1 MAKLKTMED
10 ILTERMERRTA
21 IIGDQHAMM
30 EEATKQLMAVSKR
43 LDADPTLARFSEM
56 WVQAF
61 ITVIQLNPPHA
72 QPFAV
77 SQVIAQLVMDWDGIR
92 DEYDGQFTTTG
103 QKVDNPT

>member
-1 MAKLKTMED
+1 MED
-10 ILTERMERRTA
+10 ILNERINRRVGLM
-21 IIGDQHAMM
+21 GDSAAMLA
-30 EEATKQLMAVSKR
+30 EANAQLAAVSKR

-61 ITVIQLNPPHA
+61 ITVIQFNPPQA

-77 SQVIAQLVMDWDGIR
+77 GQVIAQLVMDWESIQT
-92 DEYDGQFTTTG
+92 EYDNQF